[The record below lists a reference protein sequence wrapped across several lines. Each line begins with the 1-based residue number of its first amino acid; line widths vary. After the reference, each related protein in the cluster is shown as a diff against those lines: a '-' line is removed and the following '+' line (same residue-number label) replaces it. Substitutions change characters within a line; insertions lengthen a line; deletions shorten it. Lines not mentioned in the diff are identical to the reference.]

1 MVSLGVCSWYF
12 CPQFDVFPFAHSEQW
27 KTPVGM
33 ILLTLWS
40 YRNPERKGLK
50 SSQNHDFEGPQLQR
64 HRKGTTKTK
73 ASREVSKSEG
83 GIEVITLP
91 ETNIAPKND
100 GFQ

>member
-12 CPQFDVFPFAHSEQW
+12 CPQFDVFPFAHREQW
-27 KTPVGM
+27 KTPVEWFFLPYEVTEIQKERRKSLPSIM
-33 ILLTLWS
+33 TLGVCNFPS
-40 YRNPERKGLK
+40 ERARRKRKALEGLK
-50 SSQNHDFEGPQLQR
+50 I
-64 HRKGTTKTK
+64 GT
-73 ASREVSKSEG
+73 